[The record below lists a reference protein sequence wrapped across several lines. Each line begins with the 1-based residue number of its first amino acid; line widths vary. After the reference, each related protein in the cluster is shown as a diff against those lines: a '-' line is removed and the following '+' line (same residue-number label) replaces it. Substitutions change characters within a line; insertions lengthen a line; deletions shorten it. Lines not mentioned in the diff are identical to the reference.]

1 MNIALDAMGGDKA
14 PEVIVMGAREALA
27 LLPKI
32 EKLYLVGDA
41 DTVEKECAKQGLSDA
56 RLNPGP
62 LTHMRFAVLFP
73 GLEEIFY
80 SRQYPVRGF
89 EPGSAR

>member
-41 DTVEKECAKQGLSDA
+41 
-56 RLNPGP
+56 
-62 LTHMRFAVLFP
+62 
-73 GLEEIFY
+73 
-80 SRQYPVRGF
+80 
-89 EPGSAR
+89 